1 MGMKYRDIQ
10 CAGGAVCHLNSKPNE
25 IEACGLLECVEDVHE
40 GQDKD
45 QDGNQDEDDE
55 AEVSETLGNAEMHMD
70 RDEESVDAE
79 DVVSNVKDDVKVCNI
94 VKGS

>member
-1 MGMKYRDIQ
+1 MGMKYRDIR
-10 CAGGAVCHLNSKPNE
+10 CAGGAVCHLNSKPDE
-25 IEACGLLECVEDVHE
+25 IEACGLLECVHE

-45 QDGNQDEDDE
+45 QDDNQDEDDG
-55 AEVSETLGNAEMHMD
+55 AEVSDTLGNAEMPMD